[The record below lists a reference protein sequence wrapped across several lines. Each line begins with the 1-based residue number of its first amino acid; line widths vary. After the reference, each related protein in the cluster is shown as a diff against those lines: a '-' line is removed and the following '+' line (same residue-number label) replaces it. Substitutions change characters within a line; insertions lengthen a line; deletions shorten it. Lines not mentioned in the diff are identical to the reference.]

1 MSLPTFT
8 TATTAEEVATV
19 FAKEIKGKNV
29 LVTGTSQNGI
39 GFETARVIAKHA
51 NLVIITGYNAERLK
65 LSEEAIKK
73 EFPGA
78 NVRPLLVDLSS
89 FASVRKAAAEVNS
102 WSEPL
107 HVVIHNAA
115 TVIGT
120 FKLTPEKLESQ
131 MATAHIGPALF
142 TNLVAKKILAAG
154 TSSYTPRVIFLS
166 SSAHGMGT
174 GIELDLV
181 AKPDPAKY
189 TPFGQYFQTKTA
201 TILDAIELSK
211 RSKGKINAYS
221 VSPGAIFT
229 NINQK
234 EESKADMMAFGM
246 LTADGLPNTAAFPWK
261 TIPEGAATTVIA
273 AFDPRLNDTPGAY
286 LDNSVVA
293 TDKVAPHSSDP
304 ATAAKLWDITEKI
317 IGETYTF

>member
-1 MSLPTFT
+1 MSLPTFN
-8 TATTAEEVATV
+8 AKTTAEEVATV

-29 LVTGTSQNGI
+29 LITGTSINGI
-39 GFETARVIAKHA
+39 GFESARVIAKHA

-65 LSEEAIKK
+65 LSEQAIKK
-73 EFPGA
+73 EIPSA
-78 NVRPLLVDLSS
+78 NVRKLQIDLSS
-89 FASVRKAAAEVNS
+89 LASVRKAAAEVNS

-115 TVIGT
+115 TTIGT

-131 MATAHIGPALF
+131 MATAHVGPFLF
-142 TNLVAKKILAAG
+142 TKLIAPKILAAG
-154 TSSYTPRVIFLS
+154 TSSYTPRVVFLS
-166 SSAHGMGT
+166 SSVHAMGPGVDFET
-174 GIELDLV
+174 LV
-181 AKPDPAKY
+181 TPDPAKY
-189 TPFGQYFQTKTA
+189 SAFSGYFASKSA

-234 EESKADMMAFGM
+234 EESRADMQAAGM
-246 LTADGLPNTAAFPWK
+246 LTAEGLPNEAAFVWK
-261 TIPEGAATTVIA
+261 SIPEGAATTTIA
-273 AFDPRLNDTPGAY
+273 AFDPRLNATPGAY
-286 LDNSVVA
+286 LDDSVVA

-304 ATAAKLWDITEKI
+304 ANAEKLWTITEKI
-317 IGETYTF
+317 VGETFTF